1 MPSAQPWQEAAAC
14 KALPLE
20 MFFPPAEQEAAAAK
34 AICSGCTVKEPCL
47 EAALAAGERF
57 GIWGGLSSE
66 ERQGIA
72 ARRRARAASARS
84 AGLDVRLGAN

>member
-1 MPSAQPWQEAAAC
+1 MPPHTWQDEAAC
-14 KALPLE
+14 KSLPLE

-34 AICSGCTVKEPCL
+34 TICSGCTVKEPCL

-57 GIWGGLSSE
+57 GIWGGLTTE

-72 ARRRARAASARS
+72 ARRRARAATARA
-84 AGLDVRLGAN
+84 AGLDVTLV